1 MALRCAGCGKLSRD
15 ELVCEH
21 CRHDLGTPP
30 AELPPPYCPAPPSG
44 VRLTL
49 NQTRL
54 LAGAE
59 NYLHVE
65 TLAGAWRVHWLGPTA
80 WSLYRGTLEQ
90 RLRLHLPCLPPGRV
104 IEDAEGAWI
113 LFEAGLPLAVPWAN
127 GGADPLR
134 ELRRLLDFLDGL
146 EKTLDVLHAQG
157 LVWLNFD
164 PLELELKASA
174 DPEREY
180 LRVTN
185 LDLRVFRR
193 GELDPL
199 ARLRPHFVAPEIVR
213 GAADE
218 IGPATDVF
226 HLALFGFY
234 WLAGLL
240 PDGFPG
246 HGLEAFGYQIPP
258 LRIYAPWAPPGL
270 HRALAQALSLLPAQ
284 RFGRPA
290 QLLLALEEVVTR
302 FERRLRYQGNVA
314 WEIGAHTRVGR
325 TKAALERDNEDQVL
339 VRLFAGRALL
349 AVADGISTCDVGSG
363 RLASW
368 LTIQTLARAF
378 GPDADAAGFGA
389 AVADAA
395 RRSAASLLEWALE
408 KGYEQ
413 QLRDGADLMGT
424 TLTVAWLEG
433 RELRLANL
441 GDSRAYL
448 IDEHDVEQLTVDG
461 DLGSSLLGQGY
472 PPETLI
478 EIGGMARALRECIG
492 GCQLDDSGKPAILED
507 LCRPRFYSLP
517 LLPGDILVLCTDG
530 LVEEGMFLEPE
541 TLGHLVRTHR
551 DRPAQ
556 QIAELLADS
565 ADTLQ
570 RLPSPMEPD
579 GFGDNISVIVVK
591 IS

>member
-1 MALRCAGCGKLSRD
+1 M
-15 ELVCEH
+15 
-21 CRHDLGTPP
+21 
-30 AELPPPYCPAPPSG
+30 
-44 VRLTL
+44 
-49 NQTRL
+49 
-54 LAGAE
+54 
-59 NYLHVE
+59 
-65 TLAGAWRVHWLGPTA
+65 
-80 WSLYRGTLEQ
+80 
-90 RLRLHLPCLPPGRV
+90 
-104 IEDAEGAWI
+104 
-113 LFEAGLPLAVPWAN
+113 
-127 GGADPLR
+127 
-134 ELRRLLDFLDGL
+134 
-146 EKTLDVLHAQG
+146 
-157 LVWLNFD
+157 
-164 PLELELKASA
+164 
-174 DPEREY
+174 
-180 LRVTN
+180 
-185 LDLRVFRR
+185 
-193 GELDPL
+193 
-199 ARLRPHFVAPEIVR
+199 
-213 GAADE
+213 
-218 IGPATDVF
+218 
-226 HLALFGFY
+226 
-234 WLAGLL
+234 
-240 PDGFPG
+240 
-246 HGLEAFGYQIPP
+246 
-258 LRIYAPWAPPGL
+258 
-270 HRALAQALSLLPAQ
+270 
-284 RFGRPA
+284 
-290 QLLLALEEVVTR
+290 
-302 FERRLRYQGNVA
+302 
-314 WEIGAHTRVGR
+314 
-325 TKAALERDNEDQVL
+325 
-339 VRLFAGRALL
+339 L

-478 EIGGMARALRECIG
+478 EISGMAAPPEI
-492 GCQLDDSGKPAILED
+492 SAAVSSTTPASSHSR
-507 LCRPRFYSLP
+507 RPVPAAFYSLP

-570 RLPSPMEPD
+570 RLRLPWNPMASAI
-579 GFGDNISVIVVK
+579 ISR
-591 IS
+591 